1 MWVLSQTLLDE
12 MGSRIDDLEKS
23 IGELVKEAGVD
34 SPPSPSTSSQ
44 GQLPPKWA
52 ELYENGFEKT
62 VQRLDGES
70 RLLVVAVELF
80 DGTWRLQLQASIT
93 PSIKAGKSK
102 VFQLSISSKQCKL
115 TSGYLP
121 LRWTMI
127 CTSVFLWVMETN

>member
-44 GQLPPKWA
+44 GQLPAKWA

-62 VQRLDGES
+62 CGGLMVR
-70 RLLVVAVELF
+70 
-80 DGTWRLQLQASIT
+80 
-93 PSIKAGKSK
+93 AGCW
-102 VFQLSISSKQCKL
+102 L
-115 TSGYLP
+115 
-121 LRWTMI
+121 
-127 CTSVFLWVMETN
+127 